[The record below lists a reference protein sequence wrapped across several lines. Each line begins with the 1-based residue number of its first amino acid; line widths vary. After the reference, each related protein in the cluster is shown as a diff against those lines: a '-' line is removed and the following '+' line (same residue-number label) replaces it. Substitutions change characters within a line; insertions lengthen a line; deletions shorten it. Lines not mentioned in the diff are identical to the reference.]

1 MLPHK
6 GESVEI
12 DSQIMELDTKIEKSI
27 NGKSTLSI
35 KEKIDFSNDLDK
47 LIIRLDNLIK
57 EGNYE
62 QDKK

>member
-1 MLPHK
+1 MKLLPRK

-27 NGKSTLSI
+27 NGKSILSK
-35 KEKIDFSNDLDK
+35 KEKLDFSNNLDK
-47 LIIRLDNLIK
+47 LIIRLDKLIK

-62 QDKK
+62 